1 VAADAKPAMLGRMI
15 TRFTLIAAALAL
27 LLSFGATLQL
37 RAFEQPEAPSGYAS
51 KPLAKAK
58 TEMVVAANPLA
69 SEAGL
74 AMLRK
79 GGSAIDAAIAVQMV
93 LNLVE
98 PQSSGIG
105 GGAFIL
111 TWDHATKTLRNIDG
125 RETAPAGATPE
136 LFLDADG
143 KPLPREAA
151 MESGKSVGVPGVLAA
166 LKLAH
171 DKYGK
176 LPWADLFQPA
186 IALARGGFDV
196 SPRLAGLLA
205 ESDPASFAPTAR
217 AYFFDADGR
226 PLPTGY
232 KLKNPALAATFED
245 IAEHGTRAFYDGDI
259 AKEIAAAVDSDPRGA
274 GTMTP
279 QDIAAYR
286 AKLREPVCVT
296 YRGFDVCGAAPP
308 SSGALTVGQIL
319 ALVAPFDLGKEP
331 LNADAVHL
339 IVEAERLAFADRDR
353 YIADPDF
360 VPTPAGLLDRTY
372 LEQRRALIDPKQS
385 RSGVTAGT
393 PPNTRQG
400 AYGRDRTIEGI
411 GTSHISIVDKDGN
424 AVSMTTTIEQ
434 AFGSRIMVRGFLL
447 NNQLTDFSFVPVDDD
462 GHPVANRV
470 EAGKRPRSSLDPTM
484 IFATGSGTHPRELRY
499 LLGSP
504 GGPGII
510 LFVAKSI
517 VAMIDW
523 GLDPQ
528 AATGLVNFGSTGD
541 AVLIEPGARWGQLA
555 EEMKS
560 LGHEVKRF
568 DLTSGL
574 AIIAVTPD
582 GLEGGA
588 DPRREGVALGD

>member
-1 VAADAKPAMLGRMI
+1 MLWLMI
-15 TRFTLIAAALAL
+15 TRLSLITASLAL
-27 LLSFGATLQL
+27 LFTFSAATAL

-51 KPLAKAK
+51 KPLARAK

-69 SEAGL
+69 AEAGL
-74 AMLRK
+74 AILRK
-79 GGSAIDAAIAVQMV
+79 GGSAVDAAIAVQMV

-111 TWDHATKTLRNIDG
+111 TWDQATKTLLNLDG
-125 RETAPAGATPE
+125 RETAPAGAMPE

-143 KPLPREAA
+143 KPLPRKAA

-171 DKYGK
+171 DRYGK

-186 IALARGGFDV
+186 IALARDGFAV

-205 ESDPASFAPTAR
+205 ESDPASFAPAAR
-217 AYFFDADGR
+217 AYFFDDTGR
-226 PLPTGY
+226 PLPVGY
-232 KLKNPALAATFED
+232 KLKNPALAATLDE
-245 IAEHGTRAFYDGDI
+245 IAAHGPRAFYDGDI
-259 AKEIAAAVDSDPRGA
+259 AKDIAAAVDSDPRGA
-274 GTMTP
+274 GSMTP
-279 QDIAAYR
+279 QDFADYR
-286 AKLREPVCVT
+286 AKLREPVCIP
-296 YRGFDVCGAAPP
+296 YRSFDVCGAAPP

-319 ALVAPFDLGKEP
+319 ALVEPFDLGRAP
-331 LNADAVHL
+331 LNAEAVHL
-339 IVEAERLAFADRDR
+339 IVEAERLAFADRNR

-360 VPTPAGLLDRTY
+360 VPTPAGLLDRAY
-372 LEQRRALIDPKQS
+372 LEQRRALIDPKHA
-385 RSGVTAGT
+385 RSEVTAGD

-400 AYGRDRTIEGI
+400 AYGRDRTVESK

-462 GHPVANRV
+462 GRPVANRV
-470 EAGKRPRSSLDPTM
+470 EPGKRPRSSLDPTM
-484 IFATGSGTHPRELRY
+484 IFAGGSGDHPHDLRFV
-499 LLGSP
+499 LGSP
-504 GGPGII
+504 GGPAII
-510 LFVAKSI
+510 PFVAKAI
-517 VAMIDW
+517 IGMIDW
-523 GLDPQ
+523 QLDPQ
-528 AATGLVNFGSTGD
+528 AAAGLANFGSVGD
-541 AVLIEPGARWGQLA
+541 AVLLEPGARWDQLA
-555 EEMKS
+555 QDMS
-560 LGHEVKRF
+560 GRGHEVKRI

-574 AIIAVTPD
+574 HIIAVKPD

>member
-1 VAADAKPAMLGRMI
+1 VAVNAKPAMLRRMI
-15 TRFTLIAAALAL
+15 TRLSLIAASLAL
-27 LLSFGATLQL
+27 LFSFSAAPAL
-37 RAFEQPEAPSGYAS
+37 RAFEQPEAPSGITA
-51 KPLAKAK
+51 KPLATAK
-58 TEMVVAANPLA
+58 TEMVAAANPLA
-69 SEAGL
+69 TEAGI

-111 TWDHATKTLRNIDG
+111 TWDKATKTLRNIDG

-136 LFLDADG
+136 LLLDAEG
-143 KPLPREAA
+143 KPLPRKAA
-151 MESGKSVGVPGVLAA
+151 MESGKSVGVPGLLAA

-176 LPWADLFQPA
+176 LPWANLFQPA
-186 IALARGGFDV
+186 IALARDGFAV
-196 SPRLAGLLA
+196 SPRLAGMLA
-205 ESDPASFAPTAR
+205 ESDPASFAPSAR
-217 AYFFDADGR
+217 AYFFDDAGR

-232 KLKNPALAATFED
+232 KLKNPALAATFAE
-245 IAEHGTRAFYDGDI
+245 IAAQGPGAFYDREI

-274 GTMTP
+274 GSMTP
-279 QDIAAYR
+279 QDLANYR
-286 AKLREPVCVT
+286 AKFREPVCVT

-308 SSGALTVGQIL
+308 SSGALTVGQVL
-319 ALVAPFDLGKEP
+319 ALIEPFDLGTKP
-331 LNADAVHL
+331 LTPEAVHL
-339 IVEAERLAFADRDR
+339 IIEAERLAFADRNR

-360 VPTPAGLLDRTY
+360 VSTPAGLLDRSY
-372 LEQRRALIDPKQS
+372 LEQRRALIDPKHA
-385 RSGVTAGT
+385 RSDVTAGT

-400 AYGRDRTIEGI
+400 AYGRDGTIEGI
-411 GTSHISIVDKDGN
+411 GTSHISIVDRDGN

-434 AFGSRIMVRGFLL
+434 AFGARLMVRGFLL

-462 GHPVANRV
+462 GRQVANRV
-470 EAGKRPRSSLDPTM
+470 EPGKRPRSSMDPTM
-484 IFATGSGTHPRELRY
+484 IFAAGSGTHPRELRF

-510 LFVAKSI
+510 LFVTKSI

-528 AATGLVNFGSTGD
+528 AASGLVNFGSTGD
-541 AVLIEPGARWGQLA
+541 AFLIEPGARWDQLA
-555 EEMKS
+555 DDMKNR
-560 LGHEVKRF
+560 GHEVKRL

-574 AIIAVTPD
+574 HIIAVKPD

-588 DPRREGVALGD
+588 DPRREGVAVGE

>member
-1 VAADAKPAMLGRMI
+1 MLWRMI
-15 TRFTLIAAALAL
+15 TRFQLIAASLAL
-27 LLSFGATLQL
+27 LFSLGGAPAL
-37 RAFEQPEAPSGYAS
+37 RAFEQPEAPSGITS
-51 KPLAKAK
+51 KPLATAK

-69 SEAGL
+69 AEAGL

-111 TWDHATKTLRNIDG
+111 TWDHAAKILRNIDG

-136 LFLDADG
+136 LFLDAAG
-143 KPLPREAA
+143 KPLPRQAA

-186 IALARGGFDV
+186 IALARDGFAV

-205 ESDPASFAPTAR
+205 ESAPASFAPSAR
-217 AYFFDADGR
+217 AYFFDAAGR

-232 KLKNPALAATFED
+232 KLRNPALAATFED
-245 IAEHGTRAFYDGDI
+245 IAAHGTRAFYDGDT
-259 AKEIAAAVDSDPRGA
+259 AKDIAAAVDSDPRGA

-279 QDIAAYR
+279 QDIANYR

-296 YRGFDVCGAAPP
+296 YRSFDVCGTAPP
-308 SSGALTVGQIL
+308 SSGALTVGQTL
-319 ALVAPFDLGKEP
+319 ALIAPFDLGKEP

-353 YIADPDF
+353 YIADPDL
-360 VPTPAGLLDRTY
+360 VPTPAGLLDRNY
-372 LEQRRALIDPKQS
+372 IEQRRALIDAKRA
-385 RSGVTAGT
+385 RSEVTAGT

-411 GTSHISIVDKDGN
+411 GTSQISIVDKNGN

-447 NNQLTDFSFVPVDDD
+447 NNQLTDFAFVPVDDD
-462 GHPVANRV
+462 GRPVANRV
-470 EAGKRPRSSLDPTM
+470 EPGKRPRSSMDPTM
-484 IFATGSGTHPRELRY
+484 IFAAGSGTHPRELRY

-510 LFVAKSI
+510 LYVTKAI
-517 VAMIDW
+517 VAMLDW
-523 GLDPQ
+523 RLDPQ
-528 AATGLVNFGSTGD
+528 AAAGLVNFGSTGD
-541 AVLIEPGARWGQLA
+541 AFLIEPGARWDQLA
-555 EEMKS
+555 DEMKS

-574 AIIAVTPD
+574 AIVAVTPD

>member
-1 VAADAKPAMLGRMI
+1 VAANAKPAMLWRMI
-15 TRFTLIAAALAL
+15 TRFQFIAASLAL
-27 LLSFGATLQL
+27 LFSFSAAPAL

-51 KPLAKAK
+51 RPLATAK

-69 SEAGL
+69 AEAGL
-74 AMLRK
+74 LMLRK
-79 GGSAIDAAIAVQMV
+79 GGSAVDAAIAVQMV

-105 GGAFIL
+105 GGTFIL
-111 TWDHATKTLRNIDG
+111 TWDEDAKTLRNIDG
-125 RETAPAGATPE
+125 RETAPAGATPQ

-151 MESGKSVGVPGVLAA
+151 MESGRSVGVPGVLAA

-186 IALARGGFDV
+186 IALARDGFAV

-205 ESDPASFAPTAR
+205 ESDPASFAPSAR
-217 AYFFDADGR
+217 AYFFDDAGR

-232 KLKNPALAATFED
+232 KLKNPALAETFED
-245 IAEHGTRAFYDGDI
+245 IAAHGPRAFYDGEI
-259 AKEIAAAVDSDPRGA
+259 AKEIAAAVDSDARGA
-274 GTMTP
+274 GSMTP
-279 QDIAAYR
+279 QDLADYR
-286 AKLREPVCVT
+286 AKLRDPVCVT
-296 YRGFDVCGAAPP
+296 YRSFDVCGAAPP
-308 SSGALTVGQIL
+308 SSGALTVGQ
-319 ALVAPFDLGKEP
+319 ALTLVEPFDLGKKP
-331 LNADAVHL
+331 LTPEAVHL
-339 IVEAERLAFADRDR
+339 IVEAERLAFADRNR

-360 VPTPAGLLDRTY
+360 VPTPAGLLDRSY
-372 LEQRRALIDPKQS
+372 LQQRRALIDPKRA
-385 RSGVTAGT
+385 RSEVTAGT

-400 AYGRDRTIEGI
+400 AYGSDGTIEGI
-411 GTSHISIVDKDGN
+411 GTSQISIVDKDGN

-462 GHPVANRV
+462 GRPVANRV
-470 EAGKRPRSSLDPTM
+470 EPGKRPRSSMDPTM
-484 IFATGSGTHPRELRY
+484 IFAAGSGTHPRELRF

-510 LFVAKSI
+510 LFVTKTI

-528 AATGLVNFGSTGD
+528 AATGLVNFGSVGD
-541 AVLIEPGARWGQLA
+541 AFLIEPGASWDELA
-555 EEMKS
+555 DEMKG
-560 LGHEVKRF
+560 LGHEVKRL

-574 AIIAVTPD
+574 AVIAVTPD

>member
-1 VAADAKPAMLGRMI
+1 MLWPMI
-15 TRFTLIAAALAL
+15 TRLSLITASLAL
-27 LLSFGATLQL
+27 LFTFSAATAL

-51 KPLAKAK
+51 KPLARAK

-69 SEAGL
+69 AEAGL

-79 GGSAIDAAIAVQMV
+79 GGSAVDAAIAVQMV

-111 TWDHATKTLRNIDG
+111 TWDQATKTLLNLDG
-125 RETAPAGATPE
+125 RETAPAGVTPE

-143 KPLPREAA
+143 KPLPRKAA

-171 DKYGK
+171 DRYGK

-186 IALARGGFDV
+186 IALARDGFTV

-205 ESDPASFAPTAR
+205 ESDPASFAPGAR
-217 AYFFDADGR
+217 AYFFDDTGR
-226 PLPTGY
+226 PWPVGY
-232 KLKNPALAATFED
+232 KLKNPALAATFEE
-245 IAEHGTRAFYDGDI
+245 IAAHGPRAFYDGDI
-259 AKEIAAAVDSDPRGA
+259 AKDIAAAVDSDPRGA
-274 GTMTP
+274 GSMTP
-279 QDIAAYR
+279 QDFADYR
-286 AKLREPVCVT
+286 AKLREPVCIP
-296 YRGFDVCGAAPP
+296 YRSFDVCGAAPP

-319 ALVAPFDLGKEP
+319 ALVEPFDLGRAP

-339 IVEAERLAFADRDR
+339 IVEAERLAFADRNR

-360 VPTPAGLLDRTY
+360 VPTPGGLLNRAY
-372 LEQRRALIDPKQS
+372 LEQRRALIDPKHAQ
-385 RSGVTAGT
+385 GEVTAGD

-400 AYGRDRTIEGI
+400 PYGRDRTVESK

-434 AFGSRIMVRGFLL
+434 AFGSRIMVGGFLL

-462 GHPVANRV
+462 GRPVANRV
-470 EAGKRPRSSLDPTM
+470 EPGKRPRSSLDPAM
-484 IFATGSGTHPRELRY
+484 IFAGGSGDHPRDLRFV
-499 LLGSP
+499 LGSP
-504 GGPGII
+504 GGPAII
-510 LFVAKSI
+510 LFVTKAI
-517 VAMIDW
+517 VGMIDW

-528 AATGLVNFGSTGD
+528 AATGLVNFGSIGD
-541 AVLIEPGARWGQLA
+541 AFLIEPGARWDQLA
-555 EEMKS
+555 DEMKG
-560 LGHEVKRF
+560 LGHEVKRL

-574 AIIAVTPD
+574 AVIAVTPD

>member
-1 VAADAKPAMLGRMI
+1 MAADAKPAMLWRMI
-15 TRFTLIAAALAL
+15 TRFSTHRSVSRAACSASAQRR
-27 LLSFGATLQL
+27 QL

-69 SEAGL
+69 AEAGF

-105 GGAFIL
+105 GGTFIL
-111 TWDHATKTLRNIDG
+111 TWDNATKTLRNIDG

-143 KPLPREAA
+143 KPLPRKAA

-205 ESDPASFAPTAR
+205 ELDPASFSPTAR
-217 AYFFDADGR
+217 AYFFDAAGR
-226 PLPTGY
+226 PLPPGY

-245 IAEHGTRAFYDGDI
+245 IAAHGTRTFYDGDI
-259 AKEIAAAVDSDPRGA
+259 AKEIAAAVDTDPRGA

-279 QDIAAYR
+279 QDIANYR

-331 LNADAVHL
+331 LNAEAVHL

-372 LEQRRALIDPKQS
+372 LEQRRALIDPKRA
-385 RSGVTAGT
+385 RSDVNAGT

-424 AVSMTTTIEQ
+424 ADLHDHHYRAGLRLPHHGARLPAQQS
-434 AFGSRIMVRGFLL
+434 AHRFLL
-447 NNQLTDFSFVPVDDD
+447 
-462 GHPVANRV
+462 R
-470 EAGKRPRSSLDPTM
+470 
-484 IFATGSGTHPRELRY
+484 
-499 LLGSP
+499 
-504 GGPGII
+504 
-510 LFVAKSI
+510 
-517 VAMIDW
+517 
-523 GLDPQ
+523 
-528 AATGLVNFGSTGD
+528 
-541 AVLIEPGARWGQLA
+541 AR
-555 EEMKS
+555 
-560 LGHEVKRF
+560 
-568 DLTSGL
+568 
-574 AIIAVTPD
+574 
-582 GLEGGA
+582 
-588 DPRREGVALGD
+588 RR

>member
-1 VAADAKPAMLGRMI
+1 MAVNAKPAMLWCMI
-15 TRFTLIAAALAL
+15 TRFQLIAASLAL
-27 LLSFGATLQL
+27 LLSFSATAL
-37 RAFEQPEAPSGYAS
+37 RAFEQPEAPSGITA
-51 KPLAKAK
+51 KPLAKAN

-69 SEAGL
+69 TEAGL

-79 GGSAIDAAIAVQMV
+79 GGSAVDAAVAVQMV

-111 TWDHATKTLRNIDG
+111 TWDKANQTLLNIDG

-143 KPLPREAA
+143 KPLPRKAA

-186 IALARGGFDV
+186 IALAREGFAV
-196 SPRLAGLLA
+196 SQRLANMLA
-205 ESDPASFAPTAR
+205 ESDPASFAPSAR
-217 AYFFDADGR
+217 AYFFDAADR
-226 PLPTGY
+226 SWPTGY
-232 KLKNPALAATFED
+232 KLKNPVLAATFGEL
-245 IAEHGTRAFYDGDI
+245 AKHGPGAFYDGNI
-259 AKEIAAAVDSDPRGA
+259 AKEIAAAIDSDPRGA

-279 QDIAAYR
+279 QDLANYR
-286 AKLREPVCVT
+286 AKFREPVCVT
-296 YRGFDVCGAAPP
+296 YRGFDACGAAPP
-308 SSGALTVGQIL
+308 SSGALTVDQIL
-319 ALVAPFDLGKEP
+319 ALIEPFDLGKEP
-331 LNADAVHL
+331 LNLEAVHL
-339 IVEAERLAFADRDR
+339 IVEAERLAFADRNR
-353 YIADPDF
+353 YVADPDF

-372 LEQRRALIDPKQS
+372 LQERRALIDPKRA
-385 RSGVTAGT
+385 RSEVTAGT

-400 AYGRDRTIEGI
+400 AYGRDHTVESI

-447 NNQLTDFSFVPVDDD
+447 NNELTDFSFVPVDDD
-462 GHPVANRV
+462 GRPVANRV
-470 EAGKRPRSSLDPTM
+470 EPGKRPRSSLDPAM
-484 IFATGSGTHPRELRY
+484 IFAGGSGTHPRKLRFV
-499 LLGSP
+499 LGSP

-510 LFVAKSI
+510 LFVTKAI

-541 AVLIEPGARWGQLA
+541 AFLIEPGVRWDQLA
-555 EEMKS
+555 DEMKS
-560 LGHEVKRF
+560 FGHDVKRL

-582 GLEGGA
+582 SLEGGA

>member
-1 VAADAKPAMLGRMI
+1 MLCRMI
-15 TRFTLIAAALAL
+15 TRFQLIAASLAL
-27 LLSFGATLQL
+27 LFSFGATPAL
-37 RAFEQPEAPSGYAS
+37 RAFEQPEAPSGITS
-51 KPLAKAK
+51 KPLATAK

-69 SEAGL
+69 AQAGI

-79 GGSAIDAAIAVQMV
+79 GGSAVDAAIAVQMV

-105 GGAFIL
+105 GGTFIL
-111 TWDHATKTLRNIDG
+111 TWDQATKTLRNLDG
-125 RETAPAGATPE
+125 RETAPAGATPA
-136 LFLDADG
+136 LFLDAEG
-143 KPLPREAA
+143 KPLPRKTA

-186 IALARGGFDV
+186 IALAREGFAV
-196 SPRLAGLLA
+196 SSRLAGLLA
-205 ESDPASFAPTAR
+205 ESDPASFARGAR
-217 AYFFDADGR
+217 DYFFDAAGR

-232 KLKNPALAATFED
+232 KLKNPALATTFTE
-245 IAEHGTRAFYDGDI
+245 IAEHGPSAFYGGDI
-259 AKEIAAAVDSDPRGA
+259 ANEIAAAVDSDPRGA

-279 QDIAAYR
+279 QDIANYR

-308 SSGALTVGQIL
+308 SSGALTVDQIL
-319 ALVAPFDLGKEP
+319 ALVAPFDLGKKP
-331 LNADAVHL
+331 LTPEAVHL

-360 VPTPAGLLDRTY
+360 VPTPPGLLDRSY
-372 LEQRRALIDPKQS
+372 LEQRRALIDPKRA
-385 RSGVTAGT
+385 RSDVTAGT

-424 AVSMTTTIEQ
+424 AISMTTTIEQ

-447 NNQLTDFSFVPVDDD
+447 NNQLTDFAFVPVDDD
-462 GHPVANRV
+462 GRPVANRV
-470 EAGKRPRSSLDPTM
+470 EPGKRPRSSMDPTM
-484 IFATGSGTHPRELRY
+484 IFAAGSGTNPRELRF

-528 AATGLVNFGSTGD
+528 AAAGLVNFGSTGD
-541 AVLIEPGARWGQLA
+541 AFLIEPGARWGQLA

-588 DPRREGVALGD
+588 DPRREGMALGD

>member
-1 VAADAKPAMLGRMI
+1 MAADAKPAMLWRMI
-15 TRFTLIAAALAL
+15 TRFQLIAASLAL
-27 LLSFGATLQL
+27 LFSLGAAPAL
-37 RAFEQPEAPSGYAS
+37 RAFEQPEAPSGITS
-51 KPLAKAK
+51 KPLATAK

-69 SEAGL
+69 AEAGL

-111 TWDHATKTLRNIDG
+111 TWDQAAKILRNIDG

-143 KPLPREAA
+143 KPLPRKAA

-186 IALARGGFDV
+186 IALARDGFAV

-205 ESDPASFAPTAR
+205 ESDPASFAPSAR
-217 AYFFDADGR
+217 AYFFDAAGR

-245 IAEHGTRAFYDGDI
+245 IAAHGTRAFYDGDI
-259 AKEIAAAVDSDPRGA
+259 AKDIAAAVDSDPRGA

-279 QDIAAYR
+279 QDIANYR

-296 YRGFDVCGAAPP
+296 YRSFDVCGAAPP

-319 ALVAPFDLGKEP
+319 ALIAPFDLGKEP

-360 VPTPAGLLDRTY
+360 VPTPAGLLDRSY
-372 LEQRRALIDPKQS
+372 LEQRRALIDPK
-385 RSGVTAGT
+385 RARGDVTAGT

-447 NNQLTDFSFVPVDDD
+447 NNQLTDFAFVPVDDERPSGGQPRRAGEAPAQLHGPD
-462 GHPVANRV
+462 HDLRRGIGHTPSRAPLPARLPRRTRHHPVRDQGDRGHARL
-470 EAGKRPRSSLDPTM
+470 AARSPSRGRPRQFRFDRGRLSHR
-484 IFATGSGTHPRELRY
+484 ARR
-499 LLGSP
+499 
-504 GGPGII
+504 
-510 LFVAKSI
+510 
-517 VAMIDW
+517 AM
-523 GLDPQ
+523 
-528 AATGLVNFGSTGD
+528 GSTCGRD
-541 AVLIEPGARWGQLA
+541 EEPRTRGQTLRLDERTRHRRRHA
-555 EEMKS
+555 
-560 LGHEVKRF
+560 GR
-568 DLTSGL
+568 
-574 AIIAVTPD
+574 
-582 GLEGGA
+582 
-588 DPRREGVALGD
+588 PRRRSRPAP